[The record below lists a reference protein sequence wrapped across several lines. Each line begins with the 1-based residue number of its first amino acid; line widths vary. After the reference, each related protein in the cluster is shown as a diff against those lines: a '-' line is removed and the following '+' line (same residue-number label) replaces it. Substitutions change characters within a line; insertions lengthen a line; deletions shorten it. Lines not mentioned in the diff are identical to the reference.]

1 MLDVAVRPALILGL
15 AWVVARCLSRATPA
29 TRHLVWHSG
38 VIAALAAPLLIPLA
52 PKFEVASLPPS
63 STFTSELVSTFSN
76 HLNSLN
82 VSGAASTSTLGTPST
97 PGAPGTLTTSG
108 TRTLGTQG
116 TLGTL
121 ALLFWL
127 AGSALVAAWF
137 VAGWILTAIAARRAR
152 PAPSDWR
159 LEVNALREK
168 LRINGFVDVRVL
180 RGHASPIVVGLTR
193 TIVLLP
199 SAALEWSGERRR
211 SVLHHELAHVRRGDL
226 MAQALG
232 QAACALY
239 WFNPLAWVAAV
250 HLRSERERACDD
262 EVLRSGA
269 RPSSYAQHLLE
280 IAKDLRVSRWPSAAL
295 AMARP
300 SELEG
305 RLQAVLATGRRR
317 VPAYWTRWVVTFGVS
332 VFTLVSVGATP
343 ASIEAQPAAPA
354 VARSRW
360 LLEQDLPTPAER
372 MEARRT
378 VHAAAATL
386 DTSPDPEVRRDAVLR
401 IAASNADNSI
411 AALTR
416 ALDDSSQN
424 VREKAALSLALM
436 SDPEVIPSLIH
447 ALSDSD
453 AQVREK
459 AAIGL
464 ALRRDTRVAD
474 ALLKALDDPDSQVR
488 EKVVLALGTSG
499 DPRARAALDRALT
512 DPDSEVREKAATGLL
527 ILDNGGPA
535 AQDVNSVREG
545 LRGLLRMFAR

>member
-1 MLDVAVRPALILGL
+1 MVDLAVRPALILGL
-15 AWVVARCLSRATPA
+15 AWLAARCLSRATPA
-29 TRHLVWHSG
+29 TRHLVWHSA
-38 VIAALAAPLLIPLA
+38 VIAALVAPVLIPLA
-52 PKFEVASLPPS
+52 PKFEVASLLPS
-63 STFTSELVSTFSN
+63 STFTSQLVSAFSSQ
-76 HLNSLN
+76 LNGLN
-82 VSGAASTSTLGTPST
+82 ASGAASTPSTSGTLSTSSTSTLGTPGT
-97 PGAPGTLTTSG
+97 PGTPGTLD
-108 TRTLGTQG
+108 R
-116 TLGTL
+116 L
-121 ALLFWL
+121 APLFWL
-127 AGSALVAAWF
+127 TGSALVAAWF

-168 LRINGFVDVRVL
+168 LRINGSVDVRVL
-180 RGHASPIVVGLTR
+180 RGHTSPIVVGLMR

-199 SAALEWSGERRR
+199 SAALEWSGERRH
-211 SVLHHELAHVRRGDL
+211 SVLLHELAHVRRGDL
-226 MAQALG
+226 RAQALG

-239 WFNPLAWVAAV
+239 WFNPLAWVAAA

-305 RLQAVLATGRRR
+305 RLLAVLATGRRR
-317 VPAYWTRWVVTFGVS
+317 VPAHWTRWVVTFGVS
-332 VFTLVSVGATP
+332 LLTLVSVGATP

-378 VHAAAATL
+378 VQAAAATL
-386 DTSPDPEVRRDAVLR
+386 DTSSDPEARGDAVLR

-411 AALTR
+411 GALTR
-416 ALDDSSQN
+416 ALDDSSQD
-424 VREKAALSLALM
+424 VREKAALALALM
-436 SDPEVIPSLIH
+436 STPEVIPSLIH

-512 DPDSEVREKAATGLL
+512 DPNSEVREKAATGLL
-527 ILDNGGPA
+527 LLDNGGPS
-535 AQDVNSVREG
+535 AQDVDSVRQG
-545 LRGLLRMFAR
+545 LRGLIRMFAR